1 MDDYSVTTL
10 HESKNEWCA
19 RLVNILTPHIMEGF
33 RSIFDEAYKLCK
45 NNNETDKYL
54 MTFQNFLSRVPKWNP
69 TIVQNETSRIKE
81 RSHCG
86 YLEDLITCVHIVQLK
101 TMTAARAGN
110 KQKKVNIPIPQLTEF
125 IHKVYIN
132 SARKMYSNVYIFER
146 GIPPLVVQKNNREF
160 EIIVRECIFNTIRE
174 NIPMEDLLKLYMDDS
189 IEDAIEV
196 SEKEEVIH
204 KEVIASENT
213 MAESSRRRRSGV
225 GNKPNNGSGNG
236 NGNGS
241 RNGMN
246 KNTGLYNDLSDQI
259 ASSETSE
266 TPSSNQQKQGVSFGE
281 NQVKSFEPE
290 YETKPRRFGDDDDD
304 DDSEGRINIGDSVNL
319 DILDV
324 HSLNQSQHLDAPPL
338 LDDIEFL

>member
-33 RSIFDEAYKLCK
+33 RSIFEEAYKLCK

-69 TIVQNETSRIKE
+69 TIVQNETNRIKE

-125 IHKVYIN
+125 VHKVYIN
-132 SARKMYSNVYIFER
+132 SARKLYSNVYIFER

-204 KEVIASENT
+204 KEVIASEST
-213 MAESSRRRRSGV
+213 MAESSRRRRAGV
-225 GNKPNNGSGNG
+225 GNKPGSTS
-236 NGNGS
+236 GS
-241 RNGMN
+241 STSSSTGISGMN

-259 ASSETSE
+259 ASSETPS
-266 TPSSNQQKQGVSFGE
+266 SSNQQKQGVSFGE

-290 YETKPRRFGDDDDD
+290 YEAKPRRFGDDDDD
-304 DDSEGRINIGDSVNL
+304 DDELRINIGDSVNL

-338 LDDIEFL
+338 LDDIEIL